1 MRKKTTEN
9 RQLTIFVVVGLVIL
23 AALTREGLL
32 AKGWSIFNAN
42 IAFGSIIAI
51 GYVLHEVF
59 QELIDK
65 FLVPVIDKLFRYLG
79 FKLNSQSS
87 NKVITIDYDTS
98 RRKVISRQEQRMQ
111 ALENKVICY
120 IVETMAAYV
129 SKEDM
134 ERLIQLSTEFFHMSL
149 APDFKATDQIKLT
162 GKLTTIDLLH
172 FGWNIAKPFRKPGS
186 FTALFL
192 KQVFAELFSNTEI
205 YTMEKKLCS
214 APMQGTIKI
223 NREIASTGRTAVKK
237 VAPKSTDTKETI
249 VDEAMQAAFADMA
262 VEGII
267 PENDDCF
274 DDFEAESA

>member
-9 RQLTIFVVVGLVIL
+9 RQLTIVVVVGLVIL

-32 AKGWSIFNAN
+32 AKGWSTFNAN

-59 QELIDK
+59 QELIGK
-65 FLVPVIDKLFRYLG
+65 FLVPVFDNLIRHMG
-79 FKLNSQSS
+79 FKPKSQSS

-111 ALENKVICY
+111 ALEHKVIRY

-149 APDFKATDQIKLT
+149 PPDFKVQDKIILT
-162 GKLTTIDLLH
+162 GKLTTTDLLH

-186 FTALFL
+186 YTALFL
-192 KQVFAELFSNTEI
+192 KQVFADVFSNTEI

-214 APMQGTIKI
+214 APLQGTIKI
-223 NREIASTGRTAVKK
+223 NRDIVSPKQTQ
-237 VAPKSTDTKETI
+237 PKSSNKSSEKKEAI

-262 VEGII
+262 NEGII
-267 PENDDCF
+267 LENDSDF

>member
-9 RQLTIFVVVGLVIL
+9 RQLTIFVVVGLVII
-23 AALTREGLL
+23 AALTREGLIS
-32 AKGWSIFNAN
+32 KGWNTFNAN

-65 FLVPVIDKLFRYLG
+65 FLVLVFDKLIRQMG
-79 FKLNSQSS
+79 FKPKSQSS

-111 ALENKVICY
+111 ELEHKVIRY

-129 SKEDM
+129 SKEYM

-162 GKLTTIDLLH
+162 GKLTTTDLLH

-192 KQVFAELFSNTEI
+192 KQVFADVFSNTEV

-214 APMQGTIKI
+214 APLQGTIKI
-223 NREIASTGRTAVKK
+223 NRDIVS
-237 VAPKSTDTKETI
+237 PKHMPSKSSDKKETI
-249 VDEAMQAAFADMA
+249 VDEAMKAAFADMA
-262 VEGII
+262 SEGILNG
-267 PENDDCF
+267 NDSEY